1 MPQPLRKVRARNAS
15 ADRDP
20 RRFIVRFSSAAVLA
34 GCLVLAAAVGWAFY
48 MGLMVGR
55 GQKPEQR
62 LGQMATIMQ
71 GDKQKN
77 PVHEDGN
84 APSAAQGD
92 SGQVTE
98 NPQAEPMRQGAAAAP
113 DDKDSS
119 ALAAAETEGGKKKNE
134 QHEPFDSPQ
143 GESRAAWGIRNVP
156 AAGAPSRDKAPG
168 DGSVRSKRDADET
181 VSTLPADPKMP
192 LFDYVFQVAAFK
204 NKAEANDLCARLEGG
219 GFRVRQ
225 AKSGKVFLVL
235 VSLRGAEAD
244 AANLREK
251 MRKLKLG
258 MPIVQSKKN
267 VGING
272 SRKSKH

>member
-1 MPQPLRKVRARNAS
+1 MPQPLRKVRARNVS

-20 RRFIVRFSSAAVLA
+20 RRFTVRFSSVAVLA

-55 GQKPEQR
+55 GQNPAQR
-62 LGQMATIMQ
+62 VGQMATIMQ

-77 PVHEDGN
+77 PVQEDGN
-84 APSAAQGD
+84 APSAVPGA

-98 NPQAEPMRQGAAAAP
+98 NPQAEPMRHGAAAAP

-119 ALAAAETEGGKKKNE
+119 ALAAAETEGDKKKNE

-143 GESRAAWGIRNVP
+143 GEGWAAWGIRNAP

-168 DGSVRSKRDADET
+168 AGSIMSKRDADGT
-181 VSTLPADPKMP
+181 ASTLPADPKMP

-219 GFRVRQ
+219 GFRARQ

-235 VSLRGAEAD
+235 VSLRGAETD

-272 SRKSKH
+272 SRKPKH